1 MMGRDTAGRSI
12 VKARESLRCVPTD
25 DATLQEEF
33 TPFGDDTGVVATEGS
48 VESLR
53 GRMSEAGRQV
63 ENLFESL
70 LAQSFAAG

>member
-1 MMGRDTAGRSI
+1 MIEYMQDQIFHRNCIAQF
-12 VKARESLRCVPTD
+12 A
-25 DATLQEEF
+25 
-33 TPFGDDTGVVATEGS
+33 GVVVTEGS

-53 GRMSEAGRQV
+53 GRMSEAEMQV